1 MVWSSLPS
9 AVGGQLSSVLC
20 TGMAASQVHKNKHLW
35 INTSGHRLKLNQ
47 LLSSGDALS
56 KFPACFQHCC
66 SGLKTHPLPLLS
78 KQDEGQIPRRI
89 SQAKDILGQ
98 KNKI

>member
-1 MVWSSLPS
+1 MLYPSSLP
-9 AVGGQLSSVLC
+9 VSSIVAQ
-20 TGMAASQVHKNKHLW
+20 GW
-35 INTSGHRLKLNQ
+35 RLI
-47 LLSSGDALS
+47 
-56 KFPACFQHCC
+56 
-66 SGLKTHPLPLLS
+66 HPLPLLS